1 MLEISARIVAVIRW
15 NPPRPR
21 IPASMKS
28 RVGRAV
34 WRAKG
39 LWPHWFESD
48 GRSPGKAGLI
58 VGSNDLACPNYTF
71 ASHARRK
78 MGQSPRWRLPAKWN
92 GELQGRPGCR
102 RIPPVKRR
110 SRQLEQLAVRLDEKS
125 PTRGS
130 ARPPAD
136 IRSGGNGP
144 DAT

>member
-1 MLEISARIVAVIRW
+1 MNAGDFRQDRGGYPLEPSTATHTSEYEISC
-15 NPPRPR
+15 RPR
-21 IPASMKS
+21 GVASE
-28 RVGRAV
+28 RALAALV
-34 WRAKG
+34 RIGWTVTWQSGSHRRLKRLG
-39 LWPHWFESD
+39 L
-48 GRSPGKAGLI
+48 
-58 VGSNDLACPNYTF
+58 PNYTF

-136 IRSGGNGP
+136 IR
-144 DAT
+144 